1 MSTNHSTKKSLYSHL
16 SASERGEISAYLK
29 MGKNPSEIAR
39 LLGRHRSTIS
49 REIKRGSVSQV
60 QDKNG
65 KRIYSTVYF
74 PDSGQRV
81 YETNRRKSAYHK
93 LSYCSQTFFKEL
105 EKALKTKPRCHSV
118 DSFVQTYRE
127 KHPLEVI
134 PSTKTVYRYIKDGL
148 LRVKPI
154 DLPKMVSIRKR
165 SKVTPKATTKILGKS
180 IEERPECINDRSEF
194 GHWEIDLVLGKKTKG
209 EAVILTLV
217 ERQTRFAIAVK
228 LANKQAETIN
238 RAVKSLLSQYPI
250 RSITSDNGSEFSS
263 LSDLKGVEVYFAHP
277 YASHERGTNE
287 NFNGLLREFLPKGVS
302 LNSLTTEEL
311 NHYVSAINDRPNFI
325 KELREKHQS
334 VGMVGD
340 GVNDAPALAASTVGV
355 AMGGAGTDTALETAD
370 IALMSDDLSK
380 LPYTIKLSRKALAI
394 IKQNITFSLAIKL
407 VALLLV
413 MPGLLTLWI
422 AIFADMGATLLV
434 TLNSLRLLKIKE

>member
-1 MSTNHSTKKSLYSHL
+1 MNMSTNHSTKKSFYSHL

-39 LLGRHRSTIS
+39 LLGRHRSTIN

-81 YETNRRKSAYHK
+81 YEINRRKSAYHK
-93 LSYCSQTFFKEL
+93 LSYCSWTFFKEL
-105 EKALKTKPRCHSV
+105 EKVLTTKPRCHSV

-127 KHPLEVI
+127 KYPLEVI

-165 SKVTPKATTKILGKS
+165 SKVRPKATKKILGKS
-180 IEERPECINDRSEF
+180 IEERPETSTNRSEF
-194 GHWEIDLVLGKKTKG
+194 GHWEIDLMLGKKTKG
-209 EAVILTLV
+209 EAVVMTLV

-238 RAVKSLLSQYPI
+238 SAVKSLLSQYPI
-250 RSITSDNGSEFSS
+250 FSITSDNGSEFSS
-263 LSDLKGVEVYFAHP
+263 LSNLKGVEVYFAHP

-311 NHYVSAINDRPNFI
+311 HHYVSAINDRPRRLHKYKTASILF
-325 KELREKHQS
+325 
-334 VGMVGD
+334 G
-340 GVNDAPALAASTVGV
+340 LAQ
-355 AMGGAGTDTALETAD
+355 TA
-370 IALMSDDLSK
+370 
-380 LPYTIKLSRKALAI
+380 
-394 IKQNITFSLAIKL
+394 
-407 VALLLV
+407 
-413 MPGLLTLWI
+413 
-422 AIFADMGATLLV
+422 
-434 TLNSLRLLKIKE
+434 

>member
-1 MSTNHSTKKSLYSHL
+1 MSTNHSTKKSLSSHL

-29 MGKNPSEIAR
+29 MGKSPSEIAR

-154 DLPKMVSIRKR
+154 DLPKMVCIRKR
-165 SKVTPKATTKILGKS
+165 SKVRPKATKKILGKS
-180 IEERPECINDRSEF
+180 IEERPETITNRSEF
-194 GHWEIDLVLGKKTKG
+194 GHWEIDLMLGKKTRG
-209 EAVILTLV
+209 EAVVMTLV

-250 RSITSDNGSEFSS
+250 RSITSTMAQSS
-263 LSDLKGVEVYFAHP
+263 
-277 YASHERGTNE
+277 
-287 NFNGLLREFLPKGVS
+287 
-302 LNSLTTEEL
+302 
-311 NHYVSAINDRPNFI
+311 
-325 KELREKHQS
+325 
-334 VGMVGD
+334 
-340 GVNDAPALAASTVGV
+340 V
-355 AMGGAGTDTALETAD
+355 ACQT
-370 IALMSDDLSK
+370 
-380 LPYTIKLSRKALAI
+380 
-394 IKQNITFSLAIKL
+394 
-407 VALLLV
+407 
-413 MPGLLTLWI
+413 
-422 AIFADMGATLLV
+422 
-434 TLNSLRLLKIKE
+434 